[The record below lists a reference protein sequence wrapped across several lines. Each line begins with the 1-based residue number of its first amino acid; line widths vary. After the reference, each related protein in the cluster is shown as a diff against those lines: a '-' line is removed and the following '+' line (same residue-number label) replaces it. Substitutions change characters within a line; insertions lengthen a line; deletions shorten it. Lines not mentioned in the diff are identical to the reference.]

1 MKLVKDVF
9 LTGAQIYLRILNEQ
23 DIEGNYAMWLNDPE
37 ITHFNSHGRFPMT
50 VDKLKKYVK
59 ESYISDTILVL
70 AVIDNETDKHIGNIS
85 LQSIDWINKSAEIA
99 FLLGEKKYWGKNI
112 MFEAGSLLIDH
123 GFKMLNLHRI
133 YCGTSSENI
142 GMQKLA
148 NKLGMIKEGQRKDA
162 LFKNG
167 KYLDVIE
174 YGIIVKES

>member
-1 MKLVKDVF
+1 M
-9 LTGAQIYLRILNEQ
+9 I
-23 DIEGNYAMWLNDPE
+23 
-37 ITHFNSHGRFPMT
+37 
-50 VDKLKKYVK
+50 
-59 ESYISDTILVL
+59 
-70 AVIDNETDKHIGNIS
+70 
-85 LQSIDWINKSAEIA
+85 
-99 FLLGEKKYWGKNI
+99 
-112 MFEAGSLLIDH
+112 
-123 GFKMLNLHRI
+123 NLHRI

>member
-1 MKLVKDVF
+1 
-9 LTGAQIYLRILNEQ
+9 
-23 DIEGNYAMWLNDPE
+23 
-37 ITHFNSHGRFPMT
+37 MT

-70 AVIDNETDKHIGNIS
+70 AVIDKETDKHIGNIS